1 MRHSRIP
8 QHHQRTIT
16 PHTLCTIHTTTI
28 LHMNSL
34 SDNLKMSEVTHLG
47 LGNDYANCY
56 KYMTGYDALL
66 LKSVLWEKIYL
77 GGMLLKQSKIIF

>member
-1 MRHSRIP
+1 
-8 QHHQRTIT
+8 
-16 PHTLCTIHTTTI
+16 
-28 LHMNSL
+28 MNSL

-66 LKSVLWEKIYL
+66 PKSVLWDKN
-77 GGMLLKQSKIIF
+77 LLWGDVIKAI

>member
-1 MRHSRIP
+1 
-8 QHHQRTIT
+8 
-16 PHTLCTIHTTTI
+16 
-28 LHMNSL
+28 MNSL

-77 GGMLLKQSKIIF
+77 GGDVIKAI

>member
-1 MRHSRIP
+1 
-8 QHHQRTIT
+8 
-16 PHTLCTIHTTTI
+16 
-28 LHMNSL
+28 MNSL

-66 LKSVLWEKIYL
+66 LNSIFMGKN
-77 GGMLLKQSKIIF
+77 LLRGNFNKTI

>member
-47 LGNDYANCY
+47 LGNDYA
-56 KYMTGYDALL
+56 KLLQVYDWLRCTFTQICFVGKNLPWGDVIKA
-66 LKSVLWEKIYL
+66 I
-77 GGMLLKQSKIIF
+77 